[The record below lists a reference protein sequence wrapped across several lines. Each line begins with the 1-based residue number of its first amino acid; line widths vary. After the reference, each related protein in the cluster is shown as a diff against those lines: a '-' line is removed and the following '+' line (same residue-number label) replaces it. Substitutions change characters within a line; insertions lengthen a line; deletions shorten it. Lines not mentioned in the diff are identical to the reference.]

1 MTGQSRRRLAAGE
14 AERGGG
20 ARDRRSGDHSGGGD
34 HGSEARAHAHPVE
47 HAGGCGGGGAR
58 RSRAQGG
65 GRSSASS
72 GSTATAHGEEEEK
85 GEQAQK
91 LTAEATGWSTGSGT
105 SRRRRTGADDL
116 GRPTTK
122 MTAMAA
128 PRGTP
133 ACVARRGGSWRRGG
147 APGHDGEARGRRW
160 LWPRRAA
167 ATAALRA
174 RGEGEMQGRER
185 NERARERSGAVLG
198 ASGEAR
204 ASRGRARRQLPW
216 RACAR
221 CAATTRPVPL
231 ARGGGRLASASQL
244 GRATGPIG

>member
-1 MTGQSRRRLAAGE
+1 MAELRPRRRKRT
-14 AERGGG
+14 RGGG
-20 ARDRRSGDHSGGGD
+20 
-34 HGSEARAHAHPVE
+34 GSVR
-47 HAGGCGGGGAR
+47 G
-58 RSRAQGG
+58 
-65 GRSSASS
+65 
-72 GSTATAHGEEEEK
+72 
-85 GEQAQK
+85 
-91 LTAEATGWSTGSGT
+91 LTAEPASARARSGMPGSSRIAGEDPRRPESNLATAT
-105 SRRRRTGADDL
+105 
-116 GRPTTK
+116 
-122 MTAMAA
+122 A

-204 ASRGRARRQLPW
+204 ASRGRHAGSCRGAHARGVRRPRALSLW
-216 RACAR
+216 REEGDDWR
-221 CAATTRPVPL
+221 RPVSWAEL
-231 ARGGGRLASASQL
+231 L
-244 GRATGPIG
+244 GRSGKWPR